1 MSTEQQLALTSHV
14 GRDLLSSAAAFKT
27 EAAVVWEYVV
37 NSLQYVDAGVSP
49 RVQVT
54 VHPRKRVIEVR
65 DNGQGM
71 DGEGLEHFFTMHG
84 ENIERVKGRPGR
96 GKFGTGKAAAFG
108 IGNRLQI
115 ETCRNG
121 LRNVVELSREDV
133 EASDGGSIPIT
144 HLVTDEPTEL
154 PNGTLV
160 TISEIFISKMRM
172 PAIVE
177 YIERHLQ
184 IFRSVSPYVAVND
197 HVCEYKEPEIAST
210 HSFQPSEKQ
219 KEVIGDVELTISVS
233 RTPLEEFDRGV
244 RVSAG
249 TGNLIGIEDCGITRK
264 EHGSYL
270 FGEIDVPMIE
280 TSDSPIEPYD
290 DSRSLQ
296 LNPEHPV
303 VRVLI
308 GFIGAHLDKVRKELV
323 DAYKD
328 ARMNEQARRLAAEA
342 NKISDVLNE
351 DFRHVRDRLKEIR
364 SAVSQ
369 TGSATSMF
377 GSGQSAGEEETSWAQ
392 GIDTP
397 GDVDKPDTPL
407 IDRPSEGKNRPD
419 PQIKARG
426 TPNPAGDDSVSPTG
440 GAGKRRKPKGGF
452 SVDYENLGPDEARS
466 MYDDAALRII
476 INLDHP
482 VVAKAL
488 ATAGPED
495 LAFRRLSYEIAFSE
509 YAMALGYEMAG
520 QDPDIPADDLL
531 YEVRS
536 TLNRVSGAAAALYQ

>member
-1 MSTEQQLALTSHV
+1 MSKESQLALTSHV
-14 GRDLLSSAAAFKT
+14 GRDLLSSASAFKT
-27 EAAVVWEYVV
+27 EASVVWEYVV
-37 NSLQYVDAGVSP
+37 NSLQYVDPGISP
-49 RVQVT
+49 RVQVNVDPRRRT
-54 VHPRKRVIEVR
+54 IQVH

-71 DGEGLEHFFTMHG
+71 DRQRLEHFFMMHG

-108 IGNRLQI
+108 IGNNLRI

-121 LRNVVELSREDV
+121 VRNVVELSRKDV
-133 EASDGGSIPIT
+133 EQSDGGNIPIT
-144 HLVTDEPTEL
+144 ALAIDEPIDS
-154 PNGTLV
+154 PNNTVV
-160 TISEIFISKMRM
+160 TISEIFLNKIRM
-172 PAIVE
+172 PSIVE

-184 IFRSVSPYVAVND
+184 VFRSVAPVVAVND
-197 HVCEYKEPEIAST
+197 HVCEYKEPETTSK
-210 HSFQPSEKQ
+210 HPFYPSDEQRK
-219 KEVIGDVELTISVS
+219 VLGDVELIVRVS
-233 RTPLEEFDRGV
+233 KMPLDEFDRGI

-249 TGNLIGIEDCGITRK
+249 PGNLVGIEDCGITRK

-270 FGEIDVPMIE
+270 FGEIDVPAIDRF
-280 TSDSPIEPYD
+280 SSRIEPYD
-290 DSRSLQ
+290 DSRSLR

-308 GFIGAHLDKVRKELV
+308 GFVGSSLEKVRKNLV
-323 DAYKD
+323 DSYKE
-328 ARMNEQARRLAAEA
+328 ARLSEQARRLAAEA

-351 DFRHVRDRLKEIR
+351 DFRRVRDRLKEIR

-369 TGSATSMF
+369 AGPATSLFGSAD
-377 GSGQSAGEEETSWAQ
+377 GAAEEDSAWTQ
-392 GIDTP
+392 GIAEP
-397 GDVDKPDTPL
+397 GDVETPDPSSP
-407 IDRPSEGKNRPD
+407 DRPADSRNRPD
-419 PQIKARG
+419 PEVRKSG
-426 TPNPAGDDSVSPTG
+426 SPNPAGRDSVSPAG

-452 SVDYENLGPDEARS
+452 SVDYEHLGPDEARS
-466 MYDDAALRII
+466 VYDDAALRIV

-488 ATAGPED
+488 ATSGPED

-536 TLNRVSGAAAALYQ
+536 TLNRVSSAAAALYQ